1 MQLKIYIVYI
11 MPFLHVRDFTD
22 KTLKNKN
29 FRKSVYHSDNMELLL
44 INIPPNEE
52 IGMEV
57 HKHEDQ
63 YVRVEEGMGTAV
75 LHKTNSKKSKIKE
88 GDVIVIP
95 KGKWHNIINT
105 STKPL
110 KLSVIYSPSEEHPH

>member
-1 MQLKIYIVYI
+1 
-11 MPFLHVRDFTD
+11 MPFLHIRDFTN
-22 KTLKNKN
+22 KSLKNNN
-29 FRKSVYHSDNMELLL
+29 FRKSIYHSKNMELLL
-44 INIPPNEE
+44 MNIPPGEE

-57 HKHEDQ
+57 HKDEDQ

-75 LHKTNSKKSKIKE
+75 LHKTNSKKSKIKK
-88 GDVIVIP
+88 GDVIIIP

-110 KLSVIYSPSEEHPH
+110 QLSVIYSPSEEHSH